1 MAERRML
8 SKKIVESD
16 AFLDMP
22 PSAQALYMHLNM
34 AADDDGIVN
43 APKRVQRT
51 CGAADDDLKLLQ
63 AKGFVIAFE
72 SGVIVVKHWRINN
85 YIPKDRYHQTEYLEE
100 LGQLYIKPNNAYTL
114 EPSYTSCIQAV
125 YKSDTEISI
134 DKNRLSNNNARTR
147 EKNKYFSFP
156 QREYTEQDLEAL
168 SKNVLPSKSLG
179 ERRRS

>member
-22 PSAQALYMHLNM
+22 LSAQALYLHLNM
-34 AADDDGIVN
+34 AADDDGVVN
-43 APKRVQRT
+43 APRRVQRT

-63 AKGFVIAFE
+63 AKGFVITFE

-85 YIPKDRYHQTEYLEE
+85 YIPKDRYHPSEYLEE
-100 LGQLYIKPNNAYTL
+100 LGQLHIKPNNAYTL

-125 YKSDTEISI
+125 YKSDTENSI
-134 DKNRLSNNNARTR
+134 GKVKLNNNARTR
-147 EKNKYFSFP
+147 EKNKYFNFP
-156 QREYTEQDLEAL
+156 QREYTERELEAL
-168 SKNVLPSKSLG
+168 SKNVLPSKTVG
-179 ERRRS
+179 ERRGG